1 MTHKDIYTKFMI
13 EYDKNNVA
21 SSYPSLTQY
30 EVATIL
36 DKAYNAL
43 IAQKVTGNNPRRVP
57 FEADTKAIS
66 DLHPLVKRTRLTFKE
81 QTQEGDDWTTMNVAE
96 LSLPEDF
103 MYYVRMMI
111 WYNTYDSTN
120 DRVEEN
126 KVHQPS
132 PVAFVGADDNPWVN
146 TKEEGYTTDAE
157 QALDP
162 EDFGDFINW
171 RDLYWATSPEEVIN
185 TNLMIADNTDGKP
198 YDKRQLRLLPVK
210 LVSHEV
216 AEKFIATAYNMPW
229 VKNPVCYIYGNDIDV
244 VYDSIRKP
252 EVEPNKSFAW
262 FVYICKPAKFVSGD
276 STDFSENTNFELS
289 DTMAEELINLAV
301 SFALENVEQQRL
313 NTKLN
318 MRGLES

>member
-36 DKAYNAL
+36 DKAYKAL
-43 IAQKVTGNNPRRVP
+43 IAQKVTGNNPRRAP
-57 FEADTKAIS
+57 FEADVKAIS
-66 DLHPLVKRTRLTFKE
+66 DLQPLVTRTRLTFKE
-81 QTQEGDDWTTMNVAE
+81 PEGDDWTTMNVAE
-96 LSLPEDF
+96 LSLPDDF
-103 MYYVRMMI
+103 MYYVRLLLQ
-111 WYNTYDSTN
+111 YNTYDETN
-120 DRVEEN
+120 DRVEEST
-126 KVHQPS
+126 VYQPS
-132 PVAFVGADDNPWVN
+132 QIPFVGADNNTWVN
-146 TKEEGYTTDAE
+146 TDETYGNPSEDVS
-157 QALDP
+157 P
-162 EDFGDFINW
+162 SDFGEYVNW
-171 RDLYWATSPEEVIN
+171 RDLYWATSAEDIIN

-198 YDKRQLRLLPVK
+198 YDKRQMRMLPVK
-210 LVSHEV
+210 LVSHEI
-216 AEKFIATAYNMPW
+216 AEKFITTAYNMPW
-229 VKNPVCYIYGNDIDV
+229 VKIPVCYIYNGDIDV

-262 FVYICKPAKFVSGD
+262 FAYIRKPIYFVSSDGV
-276 STDFSENTNFELS
+276 DFTEETQFELS

-301 SFALENVEQQRL
+301 SYALENVESPRL